1 MHNNNSFYSKVFG
14 WLFVGILVTFVS
26 AYLVSNSYDIL
37 DLIFNKSGYWV
48 VIIAQFGLC
57 IFLSA
62 RIHKMSQTT
71 AIISYVL
78 YTLLTGV
85 TLSSLLLIFE
95 MGSIIFVFLAT
106 ALVFGI
112 FALIGAK
119 TKMNLA
125 SYGTFLLVA
134 LVSLIVL
141 EIINMF
147 MLNNTVDMVL
157 CIVGIV
163 IFIGYIAYD
172 MQHIKAIKE
181 AGENSTNLAILGAF
195 ELYLDFINLFIK
207 LLRLFGKERD

>member
-1 MHNNNSFYSKVFG
+1 MDNNNSFYSKVFG

>member
-1 MHNNNSFYSKVFG
+1 MNNNSFYSKVFG

-26 AYLVSNSYDIL
+26 AYIVSNSYDIL

-71 AIISYVL
+71 AIISYVF

-181 AGENSTNLAILGAF
+181 SGENSTNLAILGAF
-195 ELYLDFINLFIK
+195 ELYLDFINLFVK

>member
-1 MHNNNSFYSKVFG
+1 MNNNSFYSKVFG

-26 AYLVSNSYDIL
+26 AYIVSNSYDIL

-71 AIISYVL
+71 AIISYVF

-147 MLNNTVDMVL
+147 MLNNTVDM
-157 CIVGIV
+157 
-163 IFIGYIAYD
+163 
-172 MQHIKAIKE
+172 
-181 AGENSTNLAILGAF
+181 ILPMTCN
-195 ELYLDFINLFIK
+195 ISK
-207 LLRLFGKERD
+207 LLKNLEKTVRI

>member
-1 MHNNNSFYSKVFG
+1 MDNNSFYSKVFG
-14 WLFVGILVTFVS
+14 WLFIGILITFVS
-26 AYLVSNSYDIL
+26 AYVVGTNNSLLEMIFTGSN
-37 DLIFNKSGYWV
+37 YWFI
-48 VIIAQFGLC
+48 IIAQLGLC

-62 RIHKMSQTT
+62 RINKMSSTT
-71 AIISYVL
+71 AMICYIL

-85 TLSSLLLIFE
+85 TFSILLIAFE
-95 MGSIIFVFLAT
+95 MSSIIFVFLAT
-106 ALVFGI
+106 AIVFGI

-119 TKMNLA
+119 TKLNLA

-134 LVSLIVL
+134 LLSLIVL

-147 MLNNTVDMVL
+147 MLNSAVDMVL

-172 MQHIKAIKE
+172 MQHIKAINE
-181 AGENSTNLAILGAF
+181 SGEGNANLAILGAF

>member
-1 MHNNNSFYSKVFG
+1 MDNNSFYSKVFG
-14 WLFVGILVTFVS
+14 WLFIGILITFVS
-26 AYLVSNSYDIL
+26 AYVVGTSYSLLEMIFTGSN
-37 DLIFNKSGYWV
+37 YWFI
-48 VIIAQFGLC
+48 IIAQLGLC

-62 RIHKMSQTT
+62 RINKMSTTT
-71 AIISYVL
+71 AMICYIL

-85 TLSSLLLIFE
+85 TFSILLIAFE
-95 MGSIIFVFLAT
+95 MSSIIFVFLAT
-106 ALVFGI
+106 AIVFGI

-119 TKMNLA
+119 TKLNLA

-134 LVSLIVL
+134 LLSLIVL

-147 MLNNTVDMVL
+147 MLNSAVDMVL

-172 MQHIKAIKE
+172 MQHIKAINE
-181 AGENSTNLAILGAF
+181 SGEGNANLAILGAF

>member
-1 MHNNNSFYSKVFG
+1 MDNNNSFYSKVFG

-95 MGSIIFVFLAT
+95 MGSI
-106 ALVFGI
+106 I